1 MKKIYVAPEAEIE
14 KFTFT
19 DIVTTSVTG
28 GINDGG
34 DGTTVDDDF

>member
-1 MKKIYVAPEAEIE
+1 MKKVYTAPEAEIE
-14 KFTFT
+14 KFT
-19 DIVTTSVTG
+19 IVDVITNSG